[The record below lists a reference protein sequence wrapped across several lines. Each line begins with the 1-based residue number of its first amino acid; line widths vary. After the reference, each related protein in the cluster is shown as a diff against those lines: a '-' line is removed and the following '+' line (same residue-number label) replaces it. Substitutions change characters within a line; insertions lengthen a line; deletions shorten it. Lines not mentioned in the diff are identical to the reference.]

1 MTEKFRT
8 ESDSMGEFQ
17 VPIDAKFGA
26 STARATDNFP
36 ISNLR
41 FSRVFIRSLGEIK
54 KACAVVNEKNNLIDS
69 KFSKA
74 IVDSAQE
81 VIDGKHDK
89 DFVVDIF
96 QTGSGTSTNMNI
108 NEVIATLASEKI
120 DTEVHPNDHVNMS
133 QSSNDVIPTAT
144 NLASLLSIKEDGGLL
159 TYLNNMN
166 ETFNSK
172 AKDWA
177 EVYKNGRT
185 HLMDA
190 TPVTLWQEFEGYANL
205 IESRIRDIEN
215 SLQGV
220 SELPIGGTAVG
231 SGINA
236 PNGFGSDVAGE
247 LQKALNINFQEAD
260 NHFSRQGSR
269 DEIVQLSGT
278 LKTLASSL
286 FKISNDIRWMGSGP
300 ISGLNELKIPALQPG
315 SSIMPGKVNPV
326 IPEMMMQVCAQ
337 VIGNDVAVTFSGT
350 NGNFELNTMLPVMAH
365 NVLESIEL
373 LTNAIKVFNEKL
385 LIGLEPNTEKME
397 SNTQKNP
404 ILVTALVPKL
414 GYDTAA
420 EIAKESMSTNKT
432 IKEVLLERELLSESE
447 IDDLLNLKKLI
458 WWKKI
463 LQSLLIM
470 QVIN

>member
-69 KFSKA
+69 KLSKA

-108 NEVIATLASEKI
+108 NEVIANLASEKI

-190 TPVTLWQEFEGYANL
+190 TPVTLGQEFEGYANL

-365 NVLESIEL
+365 NVLESIEM

-458 WWKKI
+458 
-463 LQSLLIM
+463 
-470 QVIN
+470 

>member
-41 FSRVFIRSLGEIK
+41 FSREFIRSLGESK

-69 KFSKA
+69 KLSKA

-108 NEVIATLASEKI
+108 NEVIANLASEKI

-190 TPVTLWQEFEGYANL
+190 TPVTLGQEFEGYANL

-247 LQKALNINFQEAD
+247 LQKVLNINFQEAD

-458 WWKKI
+458 
-463 LQSLLIM
+463 
-470 QVIN
+470 

>member
-69 KFSKA
+69 KLSKA

-108 NEVIATLASEKI
+108 NEVIANLATEKI

-185 HLMDA
+185 QLMDA
-190 TPVTLWQEFEGYANL
+190 TPVTLGQEFEGYANL

-236 PNGFGSDVAGE
+236 PNGFGSDVAGQ

-458 WWKKI
+458 
-463 LQSLLIM
+463 
-470 QVIN
+470 

>member
-1 MTEKFRT
+1 MTEQFRT

-17 VPIDAKFGA
+17 VPIGAKFGA
-26 STARATDNFP
+26 STARATENFP
-36 ISNLR
+36 ISALR

-54 KACAVVNEKNNLIDS
+54 KACAVVNKKNNLLDD
-69 KFSKA
+69 KLAKA

-81 VIDGKHDK
+81 IIDGKYDK

-108 NEVIATLASEKI
+108 NEVIANLASEKI
-120 DTEVHPNDHVNMS
+120 NKEVHPNDHVNMS

-159 TYLNNMN
+159 NYLSILN
-166 ETFNSK
+166 ENLNSK
-172 AKDWA
+172 AKEWA
-177 EVYKNGRT
+177 DVYKNGRT

-190 TPVTLWQEFEGYANL
+190 TPVTLGQEFDGYANL
-205 IESRIRDIEN
+205 IQSRIKDIEN

-236 PNGFGSDVAGE
+236 PNGFGSDVADE
-247 LQKALNINFQEAD
+247 LQKALNINFQEAK

-365 NVLESIEL
+365 NAVSYTH
-373 LTNAIKVFNEKL
+373 LTL
-385 LIGLEPNTEKME
+385 P
-397 SNTQKNP
+397 
-404 ILVTALVPKL
+404 
-414 GYDTAA
+414 
-420 EIAKESMSTNKT
+420 T
-432 IKEVLLERELLSESE
+432 ICSV
-447 IDDLLNLKKLI
+447 
-458 WWKKI
+458 
-463 LQSLLIM
+463 
-470 QVIN
+470 

>member
-1 MTEKFRT
+1 MTEQFRT

-17 VPIDAKFGA
+17 VPIGAKFGA
-26 STARATDNFP
+26 STARATENFP
-36 ISNLR
+36 ISALR

-54 KACAVVNEKNNLIDS
+54 KACAVVNKKNNLLDD
-69 KFSKA
+69 KLAKA

-81 VIDGKHDK
+81 IIDGKYDK

-108 NEVIATLASEKI
+108 NEVIANLASEKI
-120 DTEVHPNDHVNMS
+120 NKDVHPNDHVNMS

-159 TYLNNMN
+159 NYLSILN
-166 ETFNSK
+166 ENLNSK
-172 AKDWA
+172 AKEWA
-177 EVYKNGRT
+177 DVYKNGRT

-190 TPVTLWQEFEGYANL
+190 TPVTLGQEFDGYANL
-205 IESRIRDIEN
+205 IQSRIKDIEN

-236 PNGFGSDVAGE
+236 PNGFGSDVADE
-247 LQKALNINFQEAD
+247 LQKALNINFQEAK

-337 VIGNDVAVTFSGT
+337 VIGNDAAVTFSGT

-420 EIAKESMSTNKT
+420 QIAKESISTNKT
-432 IKEVLLERELLSESE
+432 IKEVLLEKELLSESE

-458 WWKKI
+458 
-463 LQSLLIM
+463 
-470 QVIN
+470 

>member
-1 MTEKFRT
+1 MTEQFRT

-17 VPIDAKFGA
+17 VPIGAKFGA
-26 STARATDNFP
+26 STARATENFP
-36 ISNLR
+36 ISALR

-54 KACAVVNEKNNLIDS
+54 KACAVVNKKNNLLDD
-69 KFSKA
+69 KLAKA

-81 VIDGKHDK
+81 IIDGKYDK

-108 NEVIATLASEKI
+108 NEVIANLASEKI
-120 DTEVHPNDHVNMS
+120 NKDVHPNDHVNMS

-159 TYLNNMN
+159 NYLSILN
-166 ETFNSK
+166 ENLNSK
-172 AKDWA
+172 AKEWA
-177 EVYKNGRT
+177 DVYKNGRT

-190 TPVTLWQEFEGYANL
+190 TPVTLGQEFDGYANL
-205 IESRIRDIEN
+205 IQSRIKDIEN

-236 PNGFGSDVAGE
+236 PNGFGSDVADE
-247 LQKALNINFQEAD
+247 LQKALNINFQEAK

-337 VIGNDVAVTFSGT
+337 VIGNDAAVTFSGT

-432 IKEVLLERELLSESE
+432 IREILLERDLLSESE
-447 IDDLLNLKKLI
+447 IDDLLDLKKLI
-458 WWKKI
+458 
-463 LQSLLIM
+463 
-470 QVIN
+470 

>member
-1 MTEKFRT
+1 MTEQFRT

-17 VPIDAKFGA
+17 VPIGAKFGA
-26 STARATDNFP
+26 STARATENFP
-36 ISNLR
+36 ISALR

-54 KACAVVNEKNNLIDS
+54 KACAVVNKKNNLLDD
-69 KFSKA
+69 KLAKA

-81 VIDGKHDK
+81 IIDGKYDK

-108 NEVIATLASEKI
+108 NEVIANLASEKI
-120 DTEVHPNDHVNMS
+120 NKDVHPNDHVNMS

-159 TYLNNMN
+159 NYLSILN
-166 ETFNSK
+166 ENLNSK
-172 AKDWA
+172 AKEWA
-177 EVYKNGRT
+177 DVYKNGRT

-190 TPVTLWQEFEGYANL
+190 TPVTLGQEFDGYANL
-205 IESRIRDIEN
+205 IQSRIKDIEN

-236 PNGFGSDVAGE
+236 PNGFGSDVADE
-247 LQKALNINFQEAD
+247 LQKALNINFQEAK

-337 VIGNDVAVTFSGT
+337 VIGNDAAVTFSGT

-365 NVLESIEL
+365 NILESIEL
-373 LTNAIKVFNEKL
+373 LTNGIKVFNEKL
-385 LIGLEPNTEKME
+385 LIGLEPNIEKME

-420 EIAKESMSTNKT
+420 QIAKESISTNKT
-432 IKEVLLERELLSESE
+432 IKEVLLEKELLSKSE
-447 IDDLLNLKKLI
+447 IDDLLDLKKLI
-458 WWKKI
+458 
-463 LQSLLIM
+463 
-470 QVIN
+470 